1 MEVKHLTEGFNK
13 LLENK
18 NLSETD
24 LDDVYDC
31 IQTLNKAEFWIEDKD
46 ESYIMYQAQL
56 ILKHYLETVWS

>member
-1 MEVKHLTEGFNK
+1 MEVKDLTEGFNK

>member
-1 MEVKHLTEGFNK
+1 MEVKDLTEGFNK

-24 LDDVYDC
+24 LDDVYNC
-31 IQTLNKAEFWIEDKD
+31 IETLNKAEFWIEDKD